1 MKAGVATLAARAWA
15 AISPSPI
22 DAANASSPAKSR
34 RAIIAPPPRLGLG
47 QKAQAHAA
55 SVPATKSAAPDQIG
69 GSLAAVS
76 QIAAPAIIPSG
87 SHSTHRSRCIANAPP
102 SARLGDQPPA
112 VLPRPRFASSPV
124 SDMSVV
130 TRFAPSP
137 TGFLHIG
144 GARTALFNW
153 LFARAQGGKYLLR
166 IEDTDRAR
174 STDEA
179 IAAIFEGLDW
189 LGLKADGDP
198 IFQFARAERHRAAT
212 EEMIAR
218 GAAFRC
224 YATAEEMEA
233 LRAVAHAEGRA
244 VRSPWRDGGAR
255 QDASFTVRLRAPDDG
270 DILNADLVQGDVRIK
285 ARDLDDL
292 VLLRADGNPTYMLSV
307 VVDDHDMGVTHVIRG
322 DDHLTNAARQIP
334 IYQAMGWTPPLFAHI
349 PLIHGP
355 DGAKLSK
362 RHGALAVQGYRDMGY
377 LPEALNAYLMRLGW
391 SPGHDDILSKEEAIG
406 QFDLAQIGKAPA
418 RLDFAKLDSVN
429 AHFLRVAEDGRLAPL
444 LFDHI
449 VAHKGWTLSPTARAS
464 VEKAVSVLK
473 NRAKTL
479 AEMADQA
486 GFLISARP
494 LNLDAKAQSLVKE
507 AKERLK
513 RLRERLIAEPKWEN
527 VTLSLLLKAFAT
539 DEGVGMGQI
548 GPPLRAAL
556 TGGAPSPDL
565 GQTLELLGRDETL
578 ARLADQV

>member
-1 MKAGVATLAARAWA
+1 
-15 AISPSPI
+15 
-22 DAANASSPAKSR
+22 
-34 RAIIAPPPRLGLG
+34 
-47 QKAQAHAA
+47 
-55 SVPATKSAAPDQIG
+55 
-69 GSLAAVS
+69 
-76 QIAAPAIIPSG
+76 
-87 SHSTHRSRCIANAPP
+87 
-102 SARLGDQPPA
+102 
-112 VLPRPRFASSPV
+112 
-124 SDMSVV
+124 MSVV

-153 LFARAQGGKYLLR
+153 LFARAHGGKYLLR
-166 IEDTDRAR
+166 VEDTDRAR
-174 STDEA
+174 STPEA
-179 IAAIFEGLDW
+179 IAAIIEGLDW
-189 LGLKADGDP
+189 LGLKADGAP
-198 IFQFARAERHRAAT
+198 IFQFARADRHRAAA
-212 EEMIAR
+212 EEMIGR

-224 YATAEEMEA
+224 YASAEEMDA
-233 LRAVAHAEGRA
+233 LRAQAHAEGHA
-244 VRSPWRDGGAR
+244 VRSPWRDGGAAP
-255 QDASFTVRLRAPDDG
+255 DAPFTVRLRAPDEG
-270 DILNADLVQGDVRIK
+270 EILNPDLVHGEVRIK

-334 IYQAMGWTPPLFAHI
+334 IYQAMGWTAPLFAHI

-391 SPGHDDILSKEEAIG
+391 SPGHDDILSKEGATA
-406 QFDLAQIGKAPA
+406 QFRLGEIGKAPA

-429 AHFLRVAEDGRLAPL
+429 GHFLRAAEDGRLADL
-444 LFDHI
+444 LFTYI
-449 VAHKGWTLSPTARAS
+449 EAQKPPSLSPAARAR

-486 GFLISARP
+486 GFLMSERP
-494 LNLDAKAQSLVKE
+494 LNLDAKAQSLIKG
-507 AKERLK
+507 A
-513 RLRERLIAEPKWEN
+513 RERLLRLQERLVSAPEWEN
-527 VTLSLLLKAFAT
+527 AALGARLKAFAT

-548 GPPLRAAL
+548 GPALRAAL
-556 TGGAPSPDL
+556 TGGANSPDL
-565 GQTLELLGRDETL
+565 AQCLELLGREEAL